1 MKPTRAEDWDRP
13 RNVRRKFGPVP
24 PSFAEHVHDGGFF
37 NTSPVPVFVK
47 TGPAL
52 FRRGVRDPRRVIVRA
67 QFQVIHLIV
76 YPVFENIPGM
86 DAKGKKRRIR
96 TAVVPRDSGRFSGP
110 GNLEEIPSDPP
121 RFPFIWKG
129 TIMNVTVRDIAA
141 FMDAWAPRTLA
152 YDWDKVGLHTGRPD
166 SAVTGVL
173 ACLTITPD
181 AFRAANRA
189 GANMIVAHHPLI
201 WSPLKQLRSDD
212 PQSRLCVEIAA
223 SGVACFVAH
232 TNLDLAP
239 GGVNDVLAERLDL
252 QESGPLFPAEH
263 VKQVKLVT
271 FVPAGHVDVLR
282 NALARV
288 GAGVIG
294 KYTHCSFQVEGT
306 GSFRPGCDA
315 NPFCGSKG
323 VLSHETELRFEMLLD
338 SGAVEQA
345 VSVLRAVHPYE
356 EPAFDLVPLLNQVSG
371 PGLGRRGL
379 LKKPVGLPEFAALT
393 RKALGLHH
401 VLCYRAS
408 KGRVR
413 RVAVLGG
420 SGGGSVADL
429 PDDVDVFVSGDIG
442 YHDVQTAV
450 LRGISCLDAGHAGT
464 ELPIVDVIRQ
474 RLQREFKG
482 LPVAA
487 YRERPL
493 GTVAC

>member
-1 MKPTRAEDWDRP
+1 MVFTDRKHAPHFLPSNALYSKESWAPKPQLFRGCETETVAQGFCLPEKRWEGTVRARGQPPSCFARGQKPSKITTMKPTRAEDWDRP

-239 GGVNDVLAERLDL
+239 GGVNDVL
-252 QESGPLFPAEH
+252 
-263 VKQVKLVT
+263 
-271 FVPAGHVDVLR
+271 R
-282 NALARV
+282 NVWTCRNPV
-288 GAGVIG
+288 R
-294 KYTHCSFQVEGT
+294 CS
-306 GSFRPGCDA
+306 
-315 NPFCGSKG
+315 
-323 VLSHETELRFEMLLD
+323 
-338 SGAVEQA
+338 
-345 VSVLRAVHPYE
+345 
-356 EPAFDLVPLLNQVSG
+356 
-371 PGLGRRGL
+371 RRNMSS
-379 LKKPVGLPEFAALT
+379 
-393 RKALGLHH
+393 R
-401 VLCYRAS
+401 
-408 KGRVR
+408 
-413 RVAVLGG
+413 
-420 SGGGSVADL
+420 
-429 PDDVDVFVSGDIG
+429 
-442 YHDVQTAV
+442 
-450 LRGISCLDAGHAGT
+450 
-464 ELPIVDVIRQ
+464 
-474 RLQREFKG
+474 
-482 LPVAA
+482 
-487 YRERPL
+487 
-493 GTVAC
+493 